1 MIQMAKTKQDLVHF
15 LMSNII
21 RILMVN
27 VIIRYALIIQ
37 TYHILLFEVEGVLSD
52 LNASK

>member
-1 MIQMAKTKQDLVHF
+1 MIQITKIKQDLAHF
-15 LMSNII
+15 LTSNNI
-21 RILMVN
+21 RILMVI